1 MRCPHSWVCQGC
13 SRRTRKWDAFFSTHL
28 EGWRRYVRCAR
39 FLAHR
44 MYILQPSKWVLKN
57 VSHCLLRRL
66 HPWQT
71 SVVALI
77 HFQHRQP
84 FLKLPNIRRASNMIS
99 SLRLQVSAKQLMS
112 NLTFLSINQCTSI
125 SLATLIP
132 LIHSSPAWGETNHSL
147 NCYESNFCVKIM
159 SHNAP

>member
-1 MRCPHSWVCQGC
+1 MQNWSTRSLESCAVHSLYRPIHGSAKDVVAVQGNG
-13 SRRTRKWDAFFSTHL
+13 THSSAL
-28 EGWRRYVRCAR
+28 IWRAGEGTCG
-39 FLAHR
+39 
-44 MYILQPSKWVLKN
+44 
-57 VSHCLLRRL
+57 VSHCLVRRL

-125 SLATLIP
+125 SLATLIL

-147 NCYESNFCVKIM
+147 NCCESNLCVKIM